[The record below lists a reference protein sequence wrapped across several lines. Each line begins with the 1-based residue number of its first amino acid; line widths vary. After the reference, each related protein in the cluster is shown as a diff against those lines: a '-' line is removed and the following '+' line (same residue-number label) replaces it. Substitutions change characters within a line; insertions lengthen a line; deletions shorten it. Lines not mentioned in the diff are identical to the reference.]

1 VMLLVHERD
10 CIAACRRLPQ
20 RFILAKTRQKC
31 YLERATFARH
41 WRGISRQR
49 NNTVLDL
56 NVEDA
61 LEGYRMYH
69 REFSRMGS
77 VDMRELLDD
86 AWTDFEATTPVGI
99 DLVAE
104 ASLRNMIAAR
114 LMRAAKAGETDRAA
128 LKALALNGL

>member
-1 VMLLVHERD
+1 MSETASQHAV
-10 CIAACRRLPQ
+10 ALPQ

-31 YLERATFARH
+31 YLEHATSARH

-49 NNTVLDL
+49 NDTVLDL

-77 VDMRELLDD
+77 IDMRELLDD
-86 AWTDFEATTPVGI
+86 AWTDFEATSPVGI

-114 LMRAAKAGETDRAA
+114 LMRAAKEGETDRAA